1 VADIQFVTSGE
12 HQVVNVGAS
21 TTNMGNWGATDT
33 TDVRHEF
40 GHMLGALDE
49 YFTVNG
55 VNYGPGGQATG
66 NIMNNP
72 ANAAAAHH
80 YELIRAAASD
90 LLGTSCSTN
99 SVNVRC

>member
-1 VADIQFVTSGE
+1 
-12 HQVVNVGAS
+12 
-21 TTNMGNWGATDT
+21 
-33 TDVRHEF
+33 
-40 GHMLGALDE
+40 MLDALDE

-55 VNYGPGGQATG
+55 VNYGPGRQATG

-72 ANAAAAHH
+72 ANAAAVHH